1 MSSARNQSHL
11 SLLITDILC
20 GGDHIISGVQKRS
33 ASLQSLFA
41 GITEWGYALDRQLE
55 EITAVVEPC
64 IRQSILMSLLP
75 KEAFDPNY
83 TGSYD
88 DAISNHLSSLGLSLG
103 ANEIRV
109 LRDVIINA
117 SALRGLNSTQA
128 RNQVS
133 TMADLRGRP
142 SLYREVMQRQ
152 NGRCIWCGVLF
163 GTLGVHESLEHVS
176 PKHLGGD
183 AGDGSNWGISCISC
197 NSGKADSLAWAAQPE
212 AHDYVRRTQFDAVD
226 FISLQHRWAV
236 LMRSP
241 HCAFC
246 QKSSLESEL
255 VVYKRIPTGL
265 PIPSHCDTACTACA
279 AAQTIE
285 VIAPLWNP
293 KEMARAAVSSTPA
306 TPTAP

>member
-1 MSSARNQSHL
+1 MTQRHL
-11 SLLITDILC
+11 DFLITDILC

-33 ASLQSLFA
+33 ISLQSLFA

-83 TGSYD
+83 SGSYD

-103 ANEIRV
+103 GDEVRV

-117 SALRGLNSTQA
+117 RALRGLNSTQA
-128 RNQVS
+128 RSQVS
-133 TMADLRGRP
+133 TLADLRGRP
-142 SLYREVMQRQ
+142 SLYREIMQRQ
-152 NGRCIWCGVLF
+152 HERCIWCGVLF
-163 GTLGVHESLEHVS
+163 GTSGVHESLEHVS

-183 AGDGSNWGISCISC
+183 AGDGSNWAISCISC

-212 AHDYVRRTQFDAVD
+212 AHDYVRRGQFETVD

-241 HCAFC
+241 RCTFC
-246 QKSSLESEL
+246 DKSALESEL
-255 VVYKRIPTGL
+255 IVYKRIATGL
-265 PIPSHCDTACTACA
+265 PIPSHCDTVCAACA
-279 AAQTIE
+279 AAQGVE
-285 VIAPLWNP
+285 VIRPLWNP
-293 KEMARAAVSSTPA
+293 KEMGRATSVSTPVT
-306 TPTAP
+306 TP